1 MIQNHLMQLL
11 ALVAMEAPV
20 RFDADTIRDE
30 KVKLLRS
37 VRRYRPDEVS
47 DYAVRGQYGA
57 GWIGGEEVPGY
68 VDEEGVPRRLAHRD
82 LRRDAGRDRQLALG
96 RDPVLPAH
104 RASACRAG

>member
-1 MIQNHLMQLL
+1 MQLL

-47 DYAVRGQYGA
+47 DYVVRGQYGA
-57 GWIGGEEVPGY
+57 GWIGGEEVPALSWTRRACRTIRA
-68 VDEEGVPRRLAHRD
+68 PRRTSRCGS
-82 LRRDAGRDRQLALG
+82 RSTTGAGRGPRSTCA
-96 RDPVLPAH
+96 
-104 RASACRAG
+104 RASACPAG